1 MCTTG
6 DPVKADRRA
15 DFAIAIYTES
25 RAEVRERIAHREQ
38 WISRYVFGVVAFL
51 GVSLG
56 IEKLDD
62 FTRIVLC
69 LVMPV
74 VSLIVAINVAAHV
87 AAVENL
93 TNYLRKH
100 LVDVLHETNA
110 WVPFRDW
117 QTTQD
122 RIAGEPAEL
131 ERNRR
136 RRLTHI
142 LSLHLPS
149 IVSLGVA
156 AALILRG
163 YRLRV
168 PSQPDHLTVPA
179 LFGIA
184 ALFVALAIGTTW
196 RSFDHRVG
204 QTRAKA
210 AEEKQPDP
218 QAPEPQPAAPTA

>member
-6 DPVKADRRA
+6 DPAKADRRA

-100 LVDVLHETNA
+100 LVDVLHESNA

-122 RIAGEPAEL
+122 RIAGDPAEL
-131 ERNRR
+131 ERNQR

-163 YRLRV
+163 YRLRI
-168 PSQPDHLTVPA
+168 PSQPEHLTVPT
-179 LFGIA
+179 LLGIA
-184 ALFVALAIGTTW
+184 FIFVGFAIRTTW
-196 RSFDHRVG
+196 RSFGHRVG
-204 QTRAKA
+204 KAGAKA
-210 AEEKQPDP
+210 AATEQPDP
-218 QAPEPQPAAPTA
+218 QPAKPEPTSSSA